1 MSFSC
6 PLCHQPLSREK
17 NSYICPQRHQFDM
30 AKEGYVNLLPV
41 QHKRSRD
48 PGDSAEMMQAR
59 RAFLDAGHYQPL
71 RDAIVAQ
78 LRERLDDKATA
89 VLDIGCGEGYYTHA
103 FADALPEITT
113 FGLDV
118 SKVAIKAAAKRYPQV
133 TFCVASSHRLPF
145 SDTSMDAII
154 RIYAPCKAEELA
166 RVVKPGGWVITATPG
181 PRHLMELKGLIYNEV
196 HLHAPHAEQL
206 EGFTLQQSA
215 ELCYPMRLRGDEAV
229 ALLQMTP
236 FAWRAKGNPLIY
248 FAVATVLE
256 LVFGILASIITMW
269 FSRHREFHA
278 DAGSAKLVGREKMI
292 AALQRLKTSYEP
304 QEATS
309 MMALCINGKSKS
321 LSELFMT
328 HPPLDKRIEALRT
341 GEYLK

>member
-41 QHKRSRD
+41 QHKRARD

-71 RDAIVAQ
+71 RDAIVGQ
-78 LRERLDDKATA
+78 LRERLDEKAAA

-154 RIYAPCKAEELA
+154 
-166 RVVKPGGWVITATPG
+166 

-206 EGFTLQQSA
+206 KGFTLQQSD
-215 ELCYPMRLRGDEAV
+215 ELCYLMRLRGDEAV

-236 FAWRAKGNPLIY
+236 FAWRAKPEVWQAL
-248 FAVATVLE
+248 AAKE
-256 LVFGILASIITMW
+256 VFDCQTDFNIHLW
-269 FSRHREFHA
+269 
-278 DAGSAKLVGREKMI
+278 
-292 AALQRLKTSYEP
+292 QRSY
-304 QEATS
+304 
-309 MMALCINGKSKS
+309 
-321 LSELFMT
+321 
-328 HPPLDKRIEALRT
+328 
-341 GEYLK
+341 

>member
-78 LRERLDDKATA
+78 LRERLDEKATA

-154 RIYAPCKAEELA
+154 RIYAP
-166 RVVKPGGWVITATPG
+166 
-181 PRHLMELKGLIYNEV
+181 
-196 HLHAPHAEQL
+196 
-206 EGFTLQQSA
+206 
-215 ELCYPMRLRGDEAV
+215 
-229 ALLQMTP
+229 
-236 FAWRAKGNPLIY
+236 
-248 FAVATVLE
+248 
-256 LVFGILASIITMW
+256 
-269 FSRHREFHA
+269 
-278 DAGSAKLVGREKMI
+278 
-292 AALQRLKTSYEP
+292 
-304 QEATS
+304 
-309 MMALCINGKSKS
+309 
-321 LSELFMT
+321 
-328 HPPLDKRIEALRT
+328 
-341 GEYLK
+341 

>member
-1 MSFSC
+1 MIRVTLAAFSIL
-6 PLCHQPLSREK
+6 PELSCRFPVHFAISLFCVK

-78 LRERLDDKATA
+78 LREWLDEKATA

-133 TFCVASSHRLPF
+133 TFVSLP
-145 SDTSMDAII
+145 
-154 RIYAPCKAEELA
+154 
-166 RVVKPGGWVITATPG
+166 
-181 PRHLMELKGLIYNEV
+181 
-196 HLHAPHAEQL
+196 
-206 EGFTLQQSA
+206 
-215 ELCYPMRLRGDEAV
+215 
-229 ALLQMTP
+229 
-236 FAWRAKGNPLIY
+236 
-248 FAVATVLE
+248 ATVCRFPIP
-256 LVFGILASIITMW
+256 VWT
-269 FSRHREFHA
+269 
-278 DAGSAKLVGREKMI
+278 
-292 AALQRLKTSYEP
+292 P
-304 QEATS
+304 
-309 MMALCINGKSKS
+309 
-321 LSELFMT
+321 
-328 HPPLDKRIEALRT
+328 
-341 GEYLK
+341 

>member
-1 MSFSC
+1 MRGFLLCFIFAPGVRIFARRVIRVTLAAFSILPELSCLFPVHFAISLFRVKKTAISVPSDISLIWRKKGMSICCPFSING
-6 PLCHQPLSREK
+6 LVIRATARK
-17 NSYICPQRHQFDM
+17 W
-30 AKEGYVNLLPV
+30 
-41 QHKRSRD
+41 
-48 PGDSAEMMQAR
+48 QAR

-89 VLDIGCGEGYYTHA
+89 VLDIGCGEGYYTHV
-103 FADALPEITT
+103 FADVLPEITT

-236 FAWRAKGNPLIY
+236 FAWRAKPEVWQTL
-248 FAVATVLE
+248 AAKE
-256 LVFGILASIITMW
+256 VFDCQTDFNIHLW
-269 FSRHREFHA
+269 
-278 DAGSAKLVGREKMI
+278 
-292 AALQRLKTSYEP
+292 QRSY
-304 QEATS
+304 
-309 MMALCINGKSKS
+309 
-321 LSELFMT
+321 
-328 HPPLDKRIEALRT
+328 
-341 GEYLK
+341 

>member
-181 PRHLMELKGLIYNEV
+181 PRHLMELKGLIY
-196 HLHAPHAEQL
+196 
-206 EGFTLQQSA
+206 
-215 ELCYPMRLRGDEAV
+215 R
-229 ALLQMTP
+229 
-236 FAWRAKGNPLIY
+236 
-248 FAVATVLE
+248 
-256 LVFGILASIITMW
+256 
-269 FSRHREFHA
+269 
-278 DAGSAKLVGREKMI
+278 
-292 AALQRLKTSYEP
+292 
-304 QEATS
+304 
-309 MMALCINGKSKS
+309 
-321 LSELFMT
+321 
-328 HPPLDKRIEALRT
+328 
-341 GEYLK
+341 